1 MNILPTPPTALISR
15 ALVHLIENGCTS
27 LGVEALF
34 PGIPIYPDEE
44 PANVV
49 APYILVD
56 CTADPQTYAKS
67 ALWSQRVSLRLVQPR
82 ETPTDE
88 EVSLDYDSE
97 ATADYESNL
106 AALVYGRWPI
116 SGTAYAEGTRST
128 YKTLSDL
135 LTVSAAALGINLALV
150 DTASLHRPD
159 CTDAGLPTR
168 TKMPISNDDEIEFEF
183 VLIGAVSDS

>member
-1 MNILPTPPTALISR
+1 MNILPNPPTSYISQ
-15 ALVHLIENGCTS
+15 ALVHLIENGCAT

-34 PGIPIYPDEE
+34 PGIPVYPDEE
-44 PANVV
+44 PANVI
-49 APYILVD
+49 APYIIVD

-88 EVSLDYDSE
+88 DVSLDYDS
-97 ATADYESNL
+97 TLPDDYEANM

-116 SGTAYAEGTRST
+116 AGTTYAGGTRAT
-128 YKTLSDL
+128 YSTLSDL
-135 LTVSAAALGINLALV
+135 LTVSATALGVDLILV

-159 CTDAGLPTR
+159 CDAAGLPTR
-168 TKMPISNDDEIEFEF
+168 TKMPISNDNEIEFEF
-183 VLIGAVSDS
+183 VLVGAVTD